1 MLFVPFVTD
10 FFCLFVAEPWYDA
23 SAFLDLAAREVQ
35 MQYPI
40 AIIASVALFFSLG
53 TRERLEIRD
62 SFEFEPSAQTVRKIR
77 WPKRSIEVA
86 LSTSLLSPGANIKS
100 DSDVVGAARRALAR
114 WSSLSNINFV
124 ITWSTATSVSPAD
137 AGDGVSLLTIAGTP
151 ENEAFNSEATTGRTR
166 VFFDPETGNIAEADI
181 SINPKPRAEDG
192 TQLQFSTDGTPGT
205 YDLEATFTHE
215 IGHMLGLDHSS
226 VLSST
231 MQGRQAFNGTFGLPA
246 LTERTL
252 SEEDRQ
258 KIRGLYGPK
267 LKLGRIEGRLVDN
280 RTPGT
285 LMPLNGVNVWAENV
299 VNGRLIASDVTAEDG
314 TYRLEGLAPGLYRVV
329 VASGADTAQKF
340 RSFELSSQIIVK
352 PDVATPLSSSL
363 VPQQAS
369 VLNPKVIGLNAEL
382 STVALP
388 LTPGKRVKI
397 YFGGE
402 GVDQVPGTSIA
413 VNSPFFTV
421 DPATLAR
428 EQIAAPFPVVSIE
441 LQVAANAPFG
451 DYTLRLQSNSGETAY
466 VPGAITIDPGAAS
479 TFANPVDDF
488 RFFVTQQYT
497 DLTGREPD
505 SAMLDK
511 LTAQLSGCNSRSDCL
526 RMRRI
531 EISTNL
537 LVENELPATGVFLY
551 GLYSAALGRQP
562 RYAELETDRA
572 LILGQKSELEAM
584 RLALTTAFMERGE
597 FKRRFPATMKPSD
610 FVDSLLATIV
620 QTTGVDLA
628 SERSLLIGLLDDS
641 ANGRAAVLTR
651 LASDQRVVD
660 ANYNHALVLFQ
671 YFTYLRRN
679 PDEAAYNAWVNTLKS
694 KPLRDPDAAR
704 SLVCNFLNST
714 EYQNRFTMVATHT
727 NRECN

>member
-1 MLFVPFVTD
+1 
-10 FFCLFVAEPWYDA
+10 
-23 SAFLDLAAREVQ
+23 
-35 MQYPI
+35 MQYPV

-77 WPKRSIEVA
+77 WPKKTIEVA
-86 LSTSLLSPGANIKS
+86 LSTSLLSPGANIKP

-114 WSSLSNINFV
+114 WSSLSHINFV
-124 ITWSTATSVSPAD
+124 VTWSQASSVSPAD
-137 AGDGVSLLTIAGTP
+137 AGDGISLLTIAVTP

-181 SINPKPRAEDG
+181 SINPRPRADDG

-215 IGHMLGLDHSS
+215 IGHLLGLDHSS

-252 SEEDRQ
+252 SEDDRQ
-258 KIRGLYGPK
+258 KIRSLYGPK
-267 LKLGRIEGRLVDN
+267 LRLGRIEGRLADN
-280 RTPGT
+280 RTPGA
-285 LMPLNGVNVWAENV
+285 LIPLNSATVWAENV
-299 VNGRLIASDVTAEDG
+299 VTGRLIASDVTAEDG
-314 TYRLEGLAPGLYRVV
+314 TYHLDGLAPGQYRVV
-329 VASGADTAQKF
+329 VASGAEVAQKF
-340 RSFELSSQIIVK
+340 RSFELSGQVVVK
-352 PDVATPLSSSL
+352 ADVATPLNSSL
-363 VPQQAS
+363 VPAQAS
-369 VLNPKVIGLNAEL
+369 NLNPKVIGLNAEL

-388 LTPGKRVKI
+388 LAPGKRVKI
-397 YFGGE
+397 YLGGE

-421 DPATLAR
+421 DPGTLAR

-441 LQVAANAPFG
+441 LQVAPNAPFG

-466 VPGAITIDPGAAS
+466 VPGAITIDPGVGS
-479 TFANPVDDF
+479 TFLNPVDDF
-488 RFFVTQQYT
+488 RFFITQQYN

-505 SAMLDK
+505 AATLDK
-511 LTAQLSGCNSRSDCL
+511 LTAQLNGCNSRSDCL
-526 RMRRI
+526 RTRRI
-531 EISTNL
+531 DISTNL

-551 GLYSAALGRQP
+551 GLYATGLGRQP

-572 LILGQKSELEAM
+572 LILIQKTELEAV
-584 RLALTTAFMERGE
+584 RLALAGAFVDRAE
-597 FKRRFPATMKPSD
+597 FKRKFPLGTKPAE
-610 FVDSLLATIV
+610 FVDSLLATMA
-620 QTTGVDLA
+620 QTTGVDLG
-628 SERSLLIGLLDDS
+628 SERGLLIGLLDDA
-641 ANGRAAVLTR
+641 ANGRALVLAR

-679 PDEAAYNAWVNTLKS
+679 PDDAGFNAWVNTLKS
-694 KPLRDPDAAR
+694 KPLRDPEAAR

-714 EYQNRFTMVATHT
+714 EYQNRFGMVTTHT
-727 NRECN
+727 NRDCN

>member
-1 MLFVPFVTD
+1 
-10 FFCLFVAEPWYDA
+10 
-23 SAFLDLAAREVQ
+23 
-35 MQYPI
+35 MQYPV
-40 AIIASVALFFSLG
+40 AIITSVALFFALG
-53 TRERLEIRD
+53 SRERLEIRD

-77 WPKRSIEVA
+77 WPKKTIEVA
-86 LSTSLLSPGANIKS
+86 LSTSLLSPGANIKP

-124 ITWSTATSVSPAD
+124 VTWSPVTSVSPAET
-137 AGDGVSLLTIAGTP
+137 GDGISLLTIAATP

-181 SINPKPRAEDG
+181 SINPRPRAEDG

-252 SEEDRQ
+252 SEDDRQ
-258 KIRGLYGPK
+258 KIRSLYGPK
-267 LKLGRIEGRLVDN
+267 LRLGRIEGRLVDN
-280 RTPGT
+280 RSSGT
-285 LMPLNGVNVWAENV
+285 LTPLNGVNVWAENV
-299 VNGRLIASDVTAEDG
+299 ANGRLIASDVTAEDG
-314 TYRLEGLAPGLYRVV
+314 TYHLEGLAPGQYRVV
-329 VASGADTAQKF
+329 VASGADATQKF
-340 RSFELSSQIIVK
+340 RSFELSNQAVVK
-352 PDVATPLSSSL
+352 ADASTALNSSL
-363 VPQQAS
+363 VPPQAS
-369 VLNPKVIGLNAEL
+369 VLSPKVIGLNAEL
-382 STVALP
+382 SSVALP

-397 YFGGE
+397 YLGGE

-441 LQVAANAPFG
+441 LQVAPNAPFG

-466 VPGAITIDPGAAS
+466 VPGAITIDPGVAS
-479 TFANPVDDF
+479 TFSNPVDDF
-488 RFFVTQQYT
+488 RFFITQQYT

-505 SAMLDK
+505 SSTLDK
-511 LTAQLSGCNSRSDCL
+511 LTAQLSGCNSRNDCL
-526 RMRRI
+526 RARRI
-531 EISTNL
+531 DISTNL
-537 LVENELPATGVFLY
+537 LVETELPSTGVFLY
-551 GLYSAALGRQP
+551 ALYSTGLARQP
-562 RYAELETDRA
+562 RIAELETDRA
-572 LILGQKSELEAM
+572 VILGQKSELEAARM
-584 RLALTTAFMERGE
+584 ALASAFVERAE
-597 FKRRFPATMKPSD
+597 FKRKYPVTMKPAE
-610 FVDSLLATIV
+610 FIDSLLTTIA
-620 QTTGVDLA
+620 QSTGVDLG
-628 SERSLLIGLLDDS
+628 SERSLLIGLLDDG
-641 ANGRAAVLTR
+641 ANGRAVVLTR
-651 LASDQRVVD
+651 LASDQRVID

-679 PDEAAYNAWVNTLKS
+679 PDEAGFNAWVNTLKS

-704 SLVCNFLNST
+704 SMVCNFLNSA
-714 EYQNRFTMVATHT
+714 EYQNRFTMNPTH
-727 NRECN
+727 NSRECN